1 MKLPDEELKK
11 ALMNP
16 SSRRS
21 AFEQVVNNYS
31 QTLYSLIRRLVLD
44 HDDADDVLQ
53 EVFIK
58 AWISL
63 DTFRGESKISTWLY
77 RITYNEC
84 LQFLNRRKQIV
95 SIDSPEGKI
104 ANQLMADDFFDGD
117 EVEALFQEALQTLP
131 DKQRL
136 VFDMKYFQEMK
147 YEEISSISGTS
158 IGALKASY
166 HLAVKKIED
175 FFKISD

>member
-44 HDDADDVLQ
+44 HNDADDVLQ

-95 SIDSPEGKI
+95 SIDSPEGMI

-166 HLAVKKIED
+166 HLAVKKIEE